1 MIPAA
6 EATLVFPAA
15 CGIRWRFFGRSVM
28 KLCMKSERIQIPS
41 AVECERLIAE
51 TGMLEN
57 IIAHSRQ
64 VCRVSLWIA
73 DHRKTN
79 GLDRDLIRAAAL
91 LHDITKT
98 RSFSTGEDHA
108 ETGKQMLTEM
118 GYPEV
123 GCIVGQHVRLD
134 RYFGS
139 SLPDEAEIVNYAD
152 KRVLHDRIVPLS
164 ERMEYIVERYGLSA
178 ERRQMLMSLWEKS
191 EALEHRLFA
200 GLSVVPEDMLLD

>member
-1 MIPAA
+1 
-6 EATLVFPAA
+6 
-15 CGIRWRFFGRSVM
+15 M
-28 KLCMKSERIQIPS
+28 KLRMKSERIRIPS

-98 RSFSTGEDHA
+98 RSFSTGR
-108 ETGKQMLTEM
+108 TM
-118 GYPEV
+118 P
-123 GCIVGQHVRLD
+123 
-134 RYFGS
+134 
-139 SLPDEAEIVNYAD
+139 
-152 KRVLHDRIVPLS
+152 
-164 ERMEYIVERYGLSA
+164 
-178 ERRQMLMSLWEKS
+178 RRESKC
-191 EALEHRLFA
+191 
-200 GLSVVPEDMLLD
+200 